1 MPASTKPV
9 NENDHTY
16 IAEEVFRKALA
27 DYKMRALLKVKD
39 EEEVC
44 VLYVCVCMYVYVYV
58 CMYVCIYVCVYV
70 CMIFEVVLYV
80 QTPLKKGN

>member
-1 MPASTKPV
+1 MDQLLKMPASTKPV

-44 VLYVCVCMYVYVYV
+44 V
-58 CMYVCIYVCVYV
+58 CMYVCICMYMYVCVCIYV
-70 CMIFEVVLYV
+70 CMHVCMYV
-80 QTPLKKGN
+80 

>member
-44 VLYVCVCMYVYVYV
+44 VCMCMYVCVCMCMYV
-58 CMYVCIYVCVYV
+58 YVCIYVCVYV

-80 QTPLKKGN
+80 QIPLKKGN